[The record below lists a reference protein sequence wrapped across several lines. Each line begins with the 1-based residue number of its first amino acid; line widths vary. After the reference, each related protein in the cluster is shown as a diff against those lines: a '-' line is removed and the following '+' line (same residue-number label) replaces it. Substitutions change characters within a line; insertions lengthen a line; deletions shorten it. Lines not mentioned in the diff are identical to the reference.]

1 MGSKLALSAV
11 AALLLVGCGGS
22 EPEAGQPGTTQS
34 EPGATAT
41 SAPSATPAGN
51 VPEIAG
57 TALDG
62 KALDVT
68 EYRGRP
74 LFVNVW
80 SSW

>member
-1 MGSKLALSAV
+1 VGSKLALSAV
-11 AALLLVGCGGS
+11 AAVLLVGCGGS
-22 EPEAGQPGTTQS
+22 QPEASQPETTQS
-34 EPGATAT
+34 EPGATST
-41 SAPSATPAGN
+41 SAPSEPAGN